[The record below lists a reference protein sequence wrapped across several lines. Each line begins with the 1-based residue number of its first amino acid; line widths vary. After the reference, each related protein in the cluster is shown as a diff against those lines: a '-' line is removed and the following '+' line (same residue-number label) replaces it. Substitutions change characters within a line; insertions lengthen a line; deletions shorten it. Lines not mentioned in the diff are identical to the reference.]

1 VDSDQ
6 RDGALIGG
14 TLSALIII
22 LALYLLQRHRAY
34 VAARA
39 TGELLKSEVEKRT
52 NELRESNASLQ
63 SEIDERRRAEV
74 RLRATQNELVQA
86 SKLAALGQM
95 SAAIAHEI
103 NQPLAAIR
111 TFLASTKIF
120 AERGEAGKVASNL
133 DIVNGLAERMASIT
147 AHLKTFARRSEP
159 GRPEPVDVAR
169 AIDGALFMLESKIK
183 SGAARIEKDVRAP
196 DLWVSGYAVQLEQVM
211 LNLISNALDAVAGL
225 SAPWIRI
232 SAWREEETIHIRVE
246 DNGPGIP
253 PDLVDSLFDPFITTK
268 PVGKGLGLGLSVS
281 YGIVQD
287 FNGRIQADNRAEG
300 GARLS
305 IALPRLEHHAKP
317 KVKAAHV

>member
-1 VDSDQ
+1 
-6 RDGALIGG
+6 
-14 TLSALIII
+14 
-22 LALYLLQRHRAY
+22 
-34 VAARA
+34 
-39 TGELLKSEVEKRT
+39 
-52 NELRESNASLQ
+52 
-63 SEIDERRRAEV
+63 
-74 RLRATQNELVQA
+74 LVQA

-111 TFLASTKIF
+111 TFLASTRIF
-120 AERGEAGKVASNL
+120 AERGETGKVASNL

-147 AHLKTFARRSEP
+147 AHLKTFARKSEP
-159 GRPEPVDVAR
+159 GRAEPVNVAR
-169 AIDGALFMLESKIK
+169 AIDGALFLLESKIK
-183 SGAARIEKDVRAP
+183 SGGAHIDKDVRAP

-211 LNLISNALDAVAGL
+211 LNLISNALDAVAGI

-232 SAWREEETIHIRVE
+232 SAWREEKTIRICVE

-287 FNGRIQADNRAEG
+287 FDGRIQADNRAEG

-305 IALPRLEHHAKP
+305 ITLPRLEYHAKP